1 MFKKSLFVGITAG
14 VLAGVASIIFTMVY
28 KEITFVDF
36 SPVLHASNLIGAC
49 MFGCILASIGFWGLT
64 KISPKYGEI
73 IFNFLFTIITFASI
87 LGPIGYK
94 FPLDFNEEI
103 TTYFPFLAITLHF
116 FPALIWF
123 AVKPIFIRK

>member
-1 MFKKSLFVGITAG
+1 MFKKSLFVGVTAG
-14 VLAGVASIIFTMVY
+14 LLSGIASIVFTGVY

-36 SPVLHASNLIGAC
+36 SPVLNATNLIGAC
-49 MFGCILASIGFWGLT
+49 MFGCVLASIGFWALT
-64 KISPKYGEI
+64 KVSTKYGEI
-73 IFNFLFTIITFASI
+73 LFNLFFILLTFVSI

-103 TTYFPFLAITLHF
+103 TMYFPFLAITLHF

-123 AVKPIFIRK
+123 AVKPIFIK

>member
-1 MFKKSLFVGITAG
+1 MFKKSLFVGVTAG
-14 VLAGVASIIFTMVY
+14 ILSGVASIIFTGVY

-36 SPVLHASNLIGAC
+36 SPVVNAGSLIGAC
-49 MFGCILASIGFWGLT
+49 MFGCVLASIGFWGLIKVT
-64 KISPKYGEI
+64 PKYGEI
-73 IFNFLFTIITFASI
+73 IFNFLFTILTFASI

-103 TTYFPFLAITLHF
+103 TMYFPFLAITLHF

-123 AVKPIFIRK
+123 AVKPIFIK

>member
-1 MFKKSLFVGITAG
+1 MFIKSLLVGVTAG
-14 VLAGVASIIFTMVY
+14 VLSGVACIIFTGVY

-36 SPVLHASNLIGAC
+36 SPVFNATNLIGAC
-49 MFGCILASIGFWGLT
+49 MFGCVLASIGFWGLIKVT
-64 KISPKYGEI
+64 PKYGEI
-73 IFNFLFTIITFASI
+73 IFNFLFTILTFASI
-87 LGPIGYK
+87 LGPIGHK

-123 AVKPIFIRK
+123 AVKPIFIK

>member
-1 MFKKSLFVGITAG
+1 MFKKSLFVGVTAG
-14 VLAGVASIIFTMVY
+14 LLSGIASIVFTGVY

-36 SPVLHASNLIGAC
+36 SPVLNATNLIGAC
-49 MFGCILASIGFWGLT
+49 MFGCVLASIGFWALT
-64 KISPKYGEI
+64 KVSPKYGEI
-73 IFNFLFTIITFASI
+73 LFNLFFTLLTFVSI

-103 TTYFPFLAITLHF
+103 TMYFPFLAITLHF

-123 AVKPIFIRK
+123 AVKPIFIK